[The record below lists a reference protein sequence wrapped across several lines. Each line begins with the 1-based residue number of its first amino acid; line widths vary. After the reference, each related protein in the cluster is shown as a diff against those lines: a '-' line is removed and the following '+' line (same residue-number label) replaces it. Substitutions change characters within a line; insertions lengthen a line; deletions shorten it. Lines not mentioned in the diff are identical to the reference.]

1 MHVVFDH
8 ELVVKFSISSRA
20 KTLKELRRDEIL
32 AEIGPFWAAKPEILK
47 S

>member
-8 ELVVKFSISSRA
+8 EIVVKLSISGRA
-20 KTLKELRRDEIL
+20 KTLKRDEIL